1 MLLYHG
7 SDVIVDEPKI
17 FKGNRPLDF
26 GEGFYL
32 TTSRE
37 QAEQWA
43 KRVALRNNSA
53 SSYISVFDFN
63 DAEVSKKLKV
73 IRFERADEDWLKFVC
88 SNRQGKTYGGDYD
101 IVIGPVADDKVYSV
115 VLRYE
120 NGVYELDE
128 ALKRLKTE
136 QLHDQILFHSLRALE
151 YLKFKSWEKVL

>member
-1 MLLYHG
+1 MLLFHG

-17 FKGNRPLDF
+17 FKVNRPLDF

-32 TTSRE
+32 TTNRE
-37 QAEQWA
+37 QAGQWA

-53 SSYISVFDFN
+53 SGYISIFDFN
-63 DAEVSKKLKV
+63 DAEASNKLKV
-73 IRFERADEDWLKFVC
+73 IHFERADADWLRFVC
-88 SNRQGKTYGGDYD
+88 SNRQGQLYSEDYD
-101 IVIGPVADDKVYSV
+101 MVIGPVADDKVYSV

-120 NGVYELDE
+120 NGVYDLEE

-151 YLKFKSWEKVL
+151 YLEFKSWEKVL